1 MQFVLDTNVL
11 ISSAL
16 GNGPC
21 RNAFEFA
28 QQKGQLIRSE
38 KTFMELTRTLDKP
51 RLQKFLNA
59 QDKIDFIANFLLL
72 SNPCIVTEKIIAC
85 RDPKDDMFLELA
97 VSSRADAI
105 VTRDGDLLS
114 LNPFRG
120 IPIVTITNF
129 IKIFS

>member
-21 RNAFEFA
+21 RNAFDFA
-28 QQKGQLIRSE
+28 QQKGQLIRDS
-38 KTFMELTRTLDKP
+38 
-51 RLQKFLNA
+51 
-59 QDKIDFIANFLLL
+59 
-72 SNPCIVTEKIIAC
+72 
-85 RDPKDDMFLELA
+85 KDDMFLELA

-105 VTRDGDLLS
+105 VNRDGDLHS

-120 IPIVTITNF
+120 IPIVTISNF
-129 IKIFS
+129 TKMFS